1 MPSSEPSAELVRSS
15 STGIMEAADSFIVNL
30 LLIAIGGALGSV
42 ARYLLSTFVL
52 RATGTL
58 FPLGTFVVNVIGC
71 WCSVPLRALRS
82 QRVQLAP
89 ELRLF
94 LLTGILGGFT
104 TFSSYAFESFTLR
117 TRRAVRSPA
126 SVNIVGQVVVGTRGI
141 WAGYV
146 IDQLKASCC
155 GSSSA
160 KPIIGRASRS
170 TRRSCSKRVS
180 GAWPERR

>member
-1 MPSSEPSAELVRSS
+1 M
-15 STGIMEAADSFIVNL
+15 NL
-30 LLIAIGGALGSV
+30 LLIAIGGALGSA

-71 WCSVPLRALRS
+71 LVFGAIAGAAS

-89 ELRLF
+89 ALRLF

-104 TFSSYAFESFTLR
+104 TFSTYAFESFTL
-117 TRRAVRSPA
+117 VRDGQWLWA
-126 SVNIVGQVVVGTRGI
+126 FLNVAGQVIAGLAGL

-146 IDQLKASCC
+146 AAS
-155 GSSSA
+155 
-160 KPIIGRASRS
+160 
-170 TRRSCSKRVS
+170 
-180 GAWPERR
+180 